1 MACYKTRSITE
12 VRRDIPP
19 SGVKRRLV
27 SVPDIREAV
36 TNRWYKLNN
45 PTFKIRTFLV
55 SNVGGQSGRSRCVLH
70 FDTGRVRAVLNL
82 VWGVGFQGWGFRL
95 NQFGVRG

>member
-1 MACYKTRSITE
+1 MACYKTCSLSN
-12 VRRDIPP
+12 IPSNLP
-19 SGVKRRLV
+19 FSGVKRRLV

-55 SNVGGQSGRSRCVLH
+55 SNGGGQSGRSRCVLH

-82 VWGVGFQGWGFRL
+82 GWGVGFQGWGFGL
-95 NQFGVRG
+95 NQFGVGG